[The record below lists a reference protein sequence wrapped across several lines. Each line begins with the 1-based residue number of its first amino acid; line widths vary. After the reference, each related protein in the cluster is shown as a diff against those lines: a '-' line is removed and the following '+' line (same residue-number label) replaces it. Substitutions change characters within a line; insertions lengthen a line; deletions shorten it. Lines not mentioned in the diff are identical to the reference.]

1 MGEDEDESSAVV
13 AAVEDGDGEE
23 VEEEAHNV
31 LLPAETIDRKES
43 VELWKSRNETDVIVA
58 DHDVFGTDE
67 NDEDS
72 LDSLLRYQTSQAN
85 FIPPHQNALLPC
97 FLYYF

>member
-1 MGEDEDESSAVV
+1 MGDGEGESGAVV
-13 AAVEDGDGEE
+13 AVEDDEEGD
-23 VEEEAHNV
+23 EEAHNV
-31 LLPAETIDRKES
+31 VLPAETIDRKES

-72 LDSLLRYQTSQAN
+72 LDSLLR
-85 FIPPHQNALLPC
+85 
-97 FLYYF
+97 

>member
-1 MGEDEDESSAVV
+1 MSSGCFLKSTAQVGDGEGESGAVV
-13 AAVEDGDGEE
+13 AVEDDEEGDEE
-23 VEEEAHNV
+23 VHNV
-31 LLPAETIDRKES
+31 VLPAETIDRKES

-72 LDSLLRYQTSQAN
+72 LDSLHR
-85 FIPPHQNALLPC
+85 
-97 FLYYF
+97 

>member
-1 MGEDEDESSAVV
+1 MGEGEDEGVAVV
-13 AAVEDGDGEE
+13 GAAVEDDEE
-23 VEEEAHNV
+23 IEEEAHNV

-72 LDSLLRYQTSQAN
+72 LDSLLR
-85 FIPPHQNALLPC
+85 
-97 FLYYF
+97 

>member
-1 MGEDEDESSAVV
+1 MLTILCRNEVFLKSNLQVGEGEDESSAVV
-13 AAVEDGDGEE
+13 AVEDDEE

-72 LDSLLRYQTSQAN
+72 LDSLLR
-85 FIPPHQNALLPC
+85 
-97 FLYYF
+97 

>member
-1 MGEDEDESSAVV
+1 MILCRNEVFLKSNLQVGEGEDESSAVV
-13 AAVEDGDGEE
+13 AVEDDEE

-72 LDSLLRYQTSQAN
+72 LDSLLR
-85 FIPPHQNALLPC
+85 
-97 FLYYF
+97 

>member
-1 MGEDEDESSAVV
+1 MGDGEDESGAV
-13 AAVEDGDGEE
+13 AAVEDDEE
-23 VEEEAHNV
+23 VDEEAHSV

-72 LDSLLRYQTSQAN
+72 LDSLLR
-85 FIPPHQNALLPC
+85 
-97 FLYYF
+97 

>member
-1 MGEDEDESSAVV
+1 MGDGEDESGAVV
-13 AAVEDGDGEE
+13 AVEDDEE
-23 VEEEAHNV
+23 VDEEAHSV

-72 LDSLLRYQTSQAN
+72 LDSLLR
-85 FIPPHQNALLPC
+85 
-97 FLYYF
+97 

>member
-1 MGEDEDESSAVV
+1 MTQDPVFIITNPTALNPESFY
-13 AAVEDGDGEE
+13 
-23 VEEEAHNV
+23 H
-31 LLPAETIDRKES
+31 RKES

-72 LDSLLRYQTSQAN
+72 LDSLLRLDTLDS
-85 FIPPHQNALLPC
+85 FR
-97 FLYYF
+97 

>member
-1 MGEDEDESSAVV
+1 MPSGSFLKSVVQVGDGEGESGAAV
-13 AAVEDGDGEE
+13 AVEDDEEGDEE
-23 VEEEAHNV
+23 VHNV
-31 LLPAETIDRKES
+31 VLPAETIDRKES

-72 LDSLLRYQTSQAN
+72 LDSLLR
-85 FIPPHQNALLPC
+85 
-97 FLYYF
+97 

>member
-1 MGEDEDESSAVV
+1 MGDAEEEGPVVGEDD
-13 AAVEDGDGEE
+13 EE
-23 VEEEAHNV
+23 VDEEAHNVV

-72 LDSLLRYQTSQAN
+72 LDSLLRFCS
-85 FIPPHQNALLPC
+85 PERLL
-97 FLYYF
+97 F